1 VNAQSFRLDLV
12 QRAVGLVNPA
22 AVHQRLM
29 RGVLRRLESTFPFFG
44 KSSRAAAGVASV
56 MPLPVMPI
64 AARARVGVHAPQR
77 TRPAPYFSPLLIVVA
92 PTLCAMIRSIRNAL
106 DGRPQRVWWA
116 QVLDSPFARLR
127 ELMVELAEEQ
137 KLPIPR
143 AFMRMALSMMKRS
156 VRRRA
161 GFNIDD
167 VSPLDAAPQA
177 FIPALFGARGA
188 RPRRTRSC
196 PERGCCDPL

>member
-1 VNAQSFRLDLV
+1 M
-12 QRAVGLVNPA
+12 G
-22 AVHQRLM
+22 
-29 RGVLRRLESTFPFFG
+29 
-44 KSSRAAAGVASV
+44 AAA
-56 MPLPVMPI
+56 
-64 AARARVGVHAPQR
+64 R
-77 TRPAPYFSPLLIVVA
+77 
-92 PTLCAMIRSIRNAL
+92 
-106 DGRPQRVWWA
+106 A

-177 FIPALFGARGA
+177 FIPALFGAH
-188 RPRRTRSC
+188 PTRLHC
-196 PERGCCDPL
+196 MPL

>member
-1 VNAQSFRLDLV
+1 
-12 QRAVGLVNPA
+12 VG
-22 AVHQRLM
+22 
-29 RGVLRRLESTFPFFG
+29 
-44 KSSRAAAGVASV
+44 AAA
-56 MPLPVMPI
+56 
-64 AARARVGVHAPQR
+64 R
-77 TRPAPYFSPLLIVVA
+77 
-92 PTLCAMIRSIRNAL
+92 
-106 DGRPQRVWWA
+106 A

-177 FIPALFGARGA
+177 FIPALFGAAASRGRAGRA
-188 RPRRTRSC
+188 RVLALAAVSRRGGTLVMQADQGKELWKCARMVAASPAWHMNC
-196 PERGCCDPL
+196 TARARNVAKRVDNELGQHQKAWLSVI